1 MGYRL
6 ENKDVDLSGI
16 KPLKYV
22 PTKKAGDVYRYKNN
36 VLRIFRENESHIEEE
51 TARYLTNISTERILL
66 PKKLLFY
73 NNAFKGYTM
82 TLVSQ
87 KGSSKK
93 IITTP
98 LEELLRTIE
107 IVENDVEILS
117 QKKVLL
123 NNAAPNHTLYNGEL
137 YIVDPSKY
145 SILDL
150 NTSRELEKIN
160 YYQLQLLLTELIVT
174 ELNKNNYSQQV
185 LRNIKELL
193 SSRETDE
200 RISTHLN
207 NVMNKEKNIKQYIK
221 NRF

>member
-1 MGYRL
+1 
-6 ENKDVDLSGI
+6 
-16 KPLKYV
+16 
-22 PTKKAGDVYRYKNN
+22 
-36 VLRIFRENESHIEEE
+36 
-51 TARYLTNISTERILL
+51 
-66 PKKLLFY
+66 
-73 NNAFKGYTM
+73 M

>member
-137 YIVDPSKY
+137 YIVDPRKY

>member
-98 LEELLRTIE
+98 LEEILRTIE
-107 IVENDVEILS
+107 IVENDIEILS

-150 NTSRELEKIN
+150 NTSKELEKIN

>member
-6 ENKDVDLSGI
+6 ENKEVDLSGI

-36 VLRIFRENESHIEEE
+36 ALRIFKENESHIEEE

-73 NNAFKGYTM
+73 NSAFKGYTM

-98 LEELLRTIE
+98 KEELLRSIE
-107 IVENDVEILS
+107 MVENDVEVLS

-123 NNAAPNHTLYNGEL
+123 NNAAPGHTLYNGEL

-145 SILDL
+145 SILELNDSKDL
-150 NTSRELEKIN
+150 ERIN

-185 LRNIKELL
+185 LRRIKELL
-193 SSRETDE
+193 SLRETDE
-200 RISTHLN
+200 KISIHLN
-207 NVMNKEKNIKQYIK
+207 EIMSNEKNIKQYIK